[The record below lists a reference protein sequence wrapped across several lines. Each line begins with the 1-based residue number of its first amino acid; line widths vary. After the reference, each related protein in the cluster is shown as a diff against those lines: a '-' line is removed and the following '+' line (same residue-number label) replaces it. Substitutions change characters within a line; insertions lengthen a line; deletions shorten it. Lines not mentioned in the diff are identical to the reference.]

1 MQYKKADFL
10 KDVVISIRGV
20 QVDEPDNES
29 VELVTDGC
37 YWFNDGRARISYSE
51 SEVTGM
57 PGTETTFNVSPGEI
71 ILSRRG
77 TLTSDMVFR
86 EGYKDTF
93 LYDTPYGSAM
103 LGLDTH
109 RISCSLDEHG
119 GDLEIDYVINID
131 HSVVGRNRFKINV
144 RECTEGE

>member
-1 MQYKKADFL
+1 M
-10 KDVVISIRGV
+10 
-20 QVDEPDNES
+20 
-29 VELVTDGC
+29 TDGC

-93 LYDTPYGSAM
+93 LYDTPYGSTTM
-103 LGLDTH
+103 GLDTH
-109 RISCSLDEHG
+109 AIRSTLSERG
-119 GDLEIDYVINID
+119 GDLEIDYVVDFD
-131 HSVVGRNRFKINV
+131 HAVVGRNRFKINV
-144 RECTEGE
+144 KERAGV